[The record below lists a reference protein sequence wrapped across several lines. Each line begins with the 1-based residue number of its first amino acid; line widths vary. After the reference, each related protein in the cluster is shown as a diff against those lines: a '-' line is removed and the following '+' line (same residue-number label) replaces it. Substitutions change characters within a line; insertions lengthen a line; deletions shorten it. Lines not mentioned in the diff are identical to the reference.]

1 MKTFRYHI
9 ALLIVILIAIA
20 TNVQAQDDERALGA
34 AADTIIRT
42 ETRDYIVNR
51 IVESVYQNHPTAS
64 LATRLAKAYYN
75 YNENSETK
83 ERMFHKNDTTHA
95 FLYIRRAIEL
105 DPKYAGSYVLASDIL
120 DYLHKDDEA
129 MRWLDEGVKHN
140 PTDPSL
146 YMAQAKLLVMK
157 NEQAA
162 VEKIDEI
169 RKIDSKFPVDLEL
182 ARMYYK
188 LFDRGGSSEQRFAY
202 YEKVVEYYLKADKND
217 MTVGDL
223 GQCCMAISFILG
235 SHSEYV
241 DKWYELTTFGV
252 QKFPEDIAMRKF
264 LLYACRSGQK
274 WDEGIAA
281 AGSYFSMIE
290 AEKVQPIDYLNYGIC
305 LRNVKRYDEAIAQ
318 YEKAVALEDCPAYMK
333 EQAENN
339 IAAVITAQ
347 VDEVRKAGDFQKA
360 IDIIKP
366 YVEKYKAMGKQN
378 DRLIL
383 AYAGVYQDWASK
395 SQDTQR
401 EELFL
406 NAANIYEA
414 AISNSELNAP
424 LFAYY
429 CWWMYT
435 QIDPEKDKA
444 LALPYANKVI
454 DMLKGKTELSKNEK
468 RFLCDAYWY
477 FVGYEYIKKSNKKAA
492 MDYTDKILDIDP
504 TYEQALNFINIV
516 SRK

>member
-9 ALLIVILIAIA
+9 ALLTVAMMAMAI
-20 TNVQAQDDERALGA
+20 NVQAQDDERALGA
-34 AADTIIRT
+34 AVDTIVRT
-42 ETRDYIVNR
+42 GRYEKIVDD
-51 IVESVYQNHPTAS
+51 IVEKVYQGHPTAS
-64 LATRLAKAYYN
+64 LATRIAKAYYN

-83 ERMFHKNDTTHA
+83 ERMFHKNDTVHA
-95 FLYIRRAIEL
+95 FKYIRRAIEL

-120 DYLHKDDEA
+120 YYDRKDEA
-129 MRWLDEGVKHN
+129 AMQWLDEGVKHN
-140 PTDPSL
+140 PSDPSL
-146 YMAQAKLLVMK
+146 YMAQAGLLAVK
-157 NEQAA
+157 DEQGA
-162 VEKIDEI
+162 VAKFEEI
-169 RKIDSKFPVDLEL
+169 RKHDSKFPVDLEL

-188 LFDRGGSSEQRFAY
+188 LFDRGGTSEQRFAY

-223 GQCCMAISFILG
+223 GQCCMAISYILG

-241 DKWYELTTFGV
+241 DKWYELTTFGA

-281 AGSYFSMIE
+281 AASYFSMIE
-290 AEKVQPIDYLNYGIC
+290 ADKVQPIDYLNYGIC
-305 LRNVKRYDEAIAQ
+305 LRNVKRYDEAITQ
-318 YEKAVALEDCPAYMK
+318 YEKAINIDDCPAYMK

-360 IDIIKP
+360 IDIIRP
-366 YVEKYKAMGKQN
+366 YVEKYKATGKQN

-383 AYAGVYQDWASK
+383 AYGGVYQDWASK
-395 SQDTQR
+395 SQDPQR
-401 EELFL
+401 EELFT

-414 AISNSELNAP
+414 AISNSKLNAP

-435 QIDPEKDKA
+435 QIDPEKDRA

-454 DMLKGKTELSKNEK
+454 DMLKGKADLSKNEK
-468 RFLCDAYWY
+468 RFLCDTYWY
-477 FVGYEYIKKSNKKAA
+477 FVGYEYLKKNNKKAA

-516 SRK
+516 NRK